1 MSKKVITFLSILT
14 LFLSSSLIPAN
25 AAEDEDTIEAFTA
38 DFQKQIM
45 VWTTTEIRE
54 QIMTNKKRNAAIDI
68 DQIQLNK
75 DFASSGFNSLLGVS
89 SLTEAE
95 AKCGQNQTT
104 SQSGGVSNADVLKS
118 ICALI
123 ASLSKQSYALKQSKE
138 RTLAELTV
146 LENELPKR
154 IEAEDKAK
162 LEAEAKAKLEAEAKA
177 KLEAEAKAAEKAKKK
192 ITLLCKKNK
201 TTKKVSGTNP
211 KCPKGYKKVS

>member
-1 MSKKVITFLSILT
+1 MNKKLIAFLLIFT
-14 LFLSSSLIPAN
+14 LFISTPLIPAN

-45 VWTTTEIRE
+45 VWTTTEIQE

-146 LENELPKR
+146 LENELSKR

-177 KLEAEAKAAEKAKKK
+177 AKKAKKK
-192 ITLLCKKNK
+192 ITITCKKGK

-211 KCPKGYKKVS
+211 KCPRGFKQI

>member
-1 MSKKVITFLSILT
+1 MKPLVSIVLA
-14 LFLSSSLIPAN
+14 LFLITIGTSTEASGN
-25 AAEDEDTIEAFTA
+25 EDEYTIAAFTA
-38 DFQKQIM
+38 DVQKRIM

-104 SQSGGVSNADVLKS
+104 SQSSGVSNADVLRS

-177 KLEAEAKAAEKAKKK
+177 AKKAKKK
-192 ITLLCKKNK
+192 ITILCKKNK
-201 TTKKVSGTNP
+201 TTKKVSGVSP
-211 KCPKGYKKVS
+211 KCPNGYKKVS